1 MFRKIAVF
9 VAGSAACLSIAQLD
23 PNRVVATVN
32 GEEIKAAEYYQ
43 RMEFLPGV
51 GKRIG
56 DRFAELPPGF
66 MTLEQMI
73 TERLVLQLAR
83 TKGCLP
89 TDAEVQAEF
98 ERRKREEPQ
107 LVERWTAS
115 GRALPE
121 LLHDIRVNLAGFKLK
136 TFGITITDQEV
147 QEFYRR
153 NPTLFTIERRYRLR
167 VIVVDAAG
175 REKVDAALKA
185 GRPFA
190 EVAKEMS
197 LDLTKVEGGLVG
209 ALPASRLN
217 EAVRKAVTDVRIG
230 QTTDWIT
237 TGDRHAKFL
246 LEDVL
251 PEQVLPLDDRLKAD
265 IRRRLMLD
273 RGNVRNNV
281 QKEMAELRAKS
292 KIDIKNPEFA
302 EIYHRMVDSYL
313 AQESAKA
320 QGSKP

>member
-1 MFRKIAVF
+1 MFKILAFLVAVS
-9 VAGSAACLSIAQLD
+9 SASLTWAQLD

-51 GKRIG
+51 GKRVG

-66 MTLEQMI
+66 MTLEQLI
-73 TERLVLQLAR
+73 TERLVLQLAKS
-83 TKGCLP
+83 KGCLP

-98 ERRKREEPQ
+98 ERRRRDEPQ

-115 GRALPE
+115 GRTIPE

-147 QEFYRR
+147 QDFYRR
-153 NPTLFTIERRYRLR
+153 NPTLFTIEKRYRLR
-167 VIVVDAAG
+167 VIVVDTAS
-175 REKVDAALKA
+175 RDKVDAALKA

-190 EVAKEMS
+190 DVARESS

-209 ALPASRLN
+209 VVPASRLN
-217 EAVRKAVTDVRIG
+217 EASRKAVESVRIG
-230 QTTDWIT
+230 QTTDWIS

-251 PEQVLPLDDRLKAD
+251 PEQVLPLDARLKED

-281 QKEMAELRAKS
+281 QREMTELRRKS
-292 KIDIKNPEFA
+292 RIDIRNPEFA
-302 EIYHRMVDSYL
+302 EIYHRMIDSYL